1 MNKFIKTDNKTKN
14 DKKMRQMRPVPS
26 VLDLIYPPTCGI
38 CGKLSQ
44 EFLCKK
50 CNKLLEQQAKF
61 IVQRHECLG
70 DEVEVNFEEL
80 LYVFKYEGIIRKM
93 LLNYKFQDKSYL
105 YKTFVNFLLNK
116 SIIIWRN
123 QGREIANIVDIQYEN
138 NCIFKQKNIIEQS
151 KLNKEERIR
160 NIQGAYYLKNG
171 KKLKNKNVL
180 VLDDIYT
187 TGSTVNECC
196 KIINEAKPNKIGVL
210 TIAKD

>member
-61 IVQRHECLG
+61 MVQRHECLG

-105 YKTFVNFLLNK
+105 YKTFVNFLLN
-116 SIIIWRN
+116 
-123 QGREIANIVDIQYEN
+123 
-138 NCIFKQKNIIEQS
+138 
-151 KLNKEERIR
+151 
-160 NIQGAYYLKNG
+160 
-171 KKLKNKNVL
+171 
-180 VLDDIYT
+180 
-187 TGSTVNECC
+187 
-196 KIINEAKPNKIGVL
+196 
-210 TIAKD
+210 